1 MPTEEPIADGPT
13 PDELAQGQRFAE
25 WLRVERARRDWTRL
39 ELSQRSGVS
48 GSYISLIEGGGIKH
62 TGQYQLPS
70 EEILTRLAEA
80 LGVEPKHVLAAAG
93 HPLPDMEYIPDID
106 TILGRMEGFN
116 DFDGPSRELIRE
128 AALVAAKNMAE
139 TLRKLDSRSI
149 IGSRFSYEEIEDA
162 EAEQLRL
169 AEEGELYVTDEMVTP
184 REPEPKRRR
193 RGYGSGR

>member
-1 MPTEEPIADGPT
+1 MSPRTILATPEEQ
-13 PDELAQGQRFAE
+13 AQGKRFAD
-25 WLRVERARRDWTRL
+25 WLRLERAKRNLTKA
-39 ELSQRSGVS
+39 ELSRRSGVS
-48 GSYISLIEGGGIKH
+48 TSYLTLIETGGIK
-62 TGQYQLPS
+62 TDGKYQLPG
-70 EEILTRLAEA
+70 EEILAKLAVTLE
-80 LGVEPKHVLAAAG
+80 LDPELLLAVAG
-93 HPLPDMEYIPDID
+93 HDMPELQYVPDID
-106 TILGRMEGFN
+106 TLLGRMEGFN

-162 EAEQLRL
+162 EAEQARI
-169 AEEGELYVTDEMVTP
+169 AESADIYVTDEMVTP